1 MLIHLE
7 GTVTDDVI
15 NFDLPQV
22 YFKQGQIVS
31 VREIMLD
38 YRQSI
43 QNLHGY
49 ISSSLVDKSP
59 CNPKQQIFNFHQ
71 TWVSN
76 FTQFTPTHL
85 LQYKIQCLDLNSSV
99 FKIHFFTWT
108 KNIKRKN
115 VKNLIERVYLTLEIT
130 DARL

>member
-31 VREIMLD
+31 VLEIMLD

-43 QNLHGY
+43 QDLHGY

-76 FTQFTPTHL
+76 FAHFTPTHL
-85 LQYKIQCLDLNSSV
+85 LHYKIQCLDLNSSV
-99 FKIHFFTWT
+99 FKIHFFTWN
-108 KNIKRKN
+108 KNVKRKN
-115 VKNLIERVYLTLEIT
+115 IKNLIERVYLTLEIT

>member
-22 YFKQGQIVS
+22 YFTQGQFVS

-85 LQYKIQCLDLNSSV
+85 LQYKIQCLDFNSSV

>member
-31 VREIMLD
+31 VLEITLD

>member
-7 GTVTDDVI
+7 GTVTDDII

-31 VREIMLD
+31 VRDIMLD

-59 CNPKQQIFNFHQ
+59 CNPKQQIFHFHQ

>member
-7 GTVTDDVI
+7 GTVTDDYI

-31 VREIMLD
+31 ILEITLD

-85 LQYKIQCLDLNSSV
+85 LHYKIQCLDLNSSV
-99 FKIHFFTWT
+99 FKIHVFTWT
-108 KNIKRKN
+108 KNVKRKN

>member
-108 KNIKRKN
+108 KNIKRKI

-130 DARL
+130 NARL

>member
-31 VREIMLD
+31 VLEITLD

-85 LQYKIQCLDLNSSV
+85 LDYKIQCLDLNSSV

-108 KNIKRKN
+108 KNVKRKN

>member
-31 VREIMLD
+31 VLEIMLD

-49 ISSSLVDKSP
+49 ISSSLVDKSA

-76 FTQFTPTHL
+76 FTQFSPTHL
-85 LQYKIQCLDLNSSV
+85 MHYKIQCLDLNSSV

-108 KNIKRKN
+108 KNLKRKN
-115 VKNLIERVYLTLEIT
+115 VKNLIERVYLTLKIT
-130 DARL
+130 DARI

>member
-31 VREIMLD
+31 VRDIMLD

-43 QNLHGY
+43 QNLHGF

-59 CNPKQQIFNFHQ
+59 CNPKQQIFHFHQ